1 MSLGVK
7 RNTVVL
13 LPYDENWAAQFIIEQ
28 NVLAE
33 LFEIPFEKIEH
44 IGSTAVPGLPAKPLL
59 DIAVLIDD
67 LDELDCELKLKAIGY
82 IEKVGR
88 LTGRQRVFVK
98 EKEEI
103 VTHHLHLIE
112 KGTEHWAEK
121 IDFRDYLCQNET
133 ARLEYQRLKESLS
146 TKYKDERRKYT
157 EAKAEFIQKCIK
169 AINEQPC

>member
-33 LFEIPFEKIEH
+33 LFEIPLEKIEH

-82 IEKVGR
+82 AERVGR
-88 LTGRQRVFVK
+88 LAGRQRVFVK
-98 EKEEI
+98 SKDDM

-112 KGTEHWAEK
+112 KGTKHWVEK
-121 IDFRDYLCQNET
+121 IGFRDFLCHNEQ
-133 ARLEYQRLKESLS
+133 ARLVYQKLKESLS
-146 TKYKDERRKYT
+146 KKYKNERRKYT
-157 EAKAEFIQKCIK
+157 DAKAEFIQKCIK
-169 AINEQPC
+169 TLNEQSS